1 MKNTCLLILTLLMGL
16 MPIDSASA
24 QQNTFQ
30 LEFYL
35 SAGDDARDAIQN
47 TQGNYVV
54 VGSTLVGGANY
65 DPVISIV
72 SPTGVLL
79 QSKSFASTTSDF
91 FYSICQ
97 TSDGGYFLT
106 GGSFVNS
113 NNYDCLVVKLDSAL
127 NTVFH
132 KVYGTAGNDYGN
144 SAFEVSPGRYTVT
157 GTIAL
162 GGSAKP
168 SVFTLDE
175 LGAVVS
181 GGYLVTNQFASPNYK
196 GRYLGNNEIAIS
208 NLTNAITIVDTNGVI
223 VKHYPNSIGIYST
236 DIAKAQ
242 SGEYVCVS
250 VANYGAPTGSTLS
263 FAIID
268 STLTNY
274 VGGNSFKVSGKD
286 VLPVKV
292 IQDANNDFLV
302 AGNAY
307 DFNSGNYI
315 PILLK
320 LNNVGSLIWCHSFKP
335 NSAISAKFN
344 SMTNTSDGGYILSG
358 NIGPW
363 NNQHFFVVKLDS
375 AGNSVCNSVNY
386 ALTTQS
392 QSAQSQTT
400 HSQYTGAV
408 GLLSTITTPF
418 GTVTPTVNL
427 ICLSTAVEELNEQS
441 EIVIYPTIVQDA
453 FTISCISNEM
463 MELAIFNAQGQVI
476 HACQAKNGTKI
487 SLADQEAGYY
497 FIRGIQKDGS
507 VFSAKLLKA
516 E

>member
-1 MKNTCLLILTLLMGL
+1 MKNTKQLVISLFACLSMNI
-16 MPIDSASA
+16 SVA

-30 LEFYL
+30 LEFSL
-35 SAGDDARDAIQN
+35 STGDDARDAIQN
-47 TQGNYVV
+47 AQGNYVV
-54 VGSTLVGGANY
+54 VGSTLVSGSNY

-91 FYSICQ
+91 FYSVCQ

-106 GGSFVNS
+106 GTSFVTP
-113 NNYDCLVVKLDSAL
+113 NNYDCLVVKMDSLL

-132 KVYGTAGNDYGN
+132 KVYGTSGNDYGN
-144 SAFEVSPGRYTVT
+144 SSFEVSPGRYTVT

-168 SVFTLDE
+168 SVITLDE

-181 GGYLVTNQFASPNYK
+181 EGYLVTNQFASPNYK
-196 GRYLGNNEIAIS
+196 GSYLGNNEIAIS
-208 NLTNAITIVDTNGVI
+208 NLTNAISIVDTNGVL
-223 VKHYPNSIGIYST
+223 VKHYPNSLGIYST

-242 SGEYVCVS
+242 NGQYVCVS

-274 VGGNSFKVSGKD
+274 IGGNSFKVNGRD
-286 VLPVKV
+286 ILPVKV
-292 IQDANNDFLV
+292 FQDVNNDFLI
-302 AGNAY
+302 AGNSY

-320 LNNVGSLIWCHSFKP
+320 LNVSGSLIWCHSFKP
-335 NSAISAKFN
+335 SSTASAKFN
-344 SMTNTSDGGYILSG
+344 SMVTTSDGGFLLSG
-358 NIGPW
+358 NVGPW

-375 AGNSVCNSVNY
+375 SGNSVCNSVNY

-392 QSAQSQTT
+392 QSVQSQTT
-400 HSQYTGAV
+400 HSQYTGSV
-408 GLLSTITTPF
+408 GL
-418 GTVTPTVNL
+418 
-427 ICLSTAVEELNEQS
+427 
-441 EIVIYPTIVQDA
+441 
-453 FTISCISNEM
+453 
-463 MELAIFNAQGQVI
+463 
-476 HACQAKNGTKI
+476 
-487 SLADQEAGYY
+487 
-497 FIRGIQKDGS
+497 
-507 VFSAKLLKA
+507 
-516 E
+516 

>member
-1 MKNTCLLILTLLMGL
+1 MKTIKPILMSLFACLCMNL
-16 MPIDSASA
+16 SNA

-30 LEFYL
+30 LEFSL

-47 TQGNYVV
+47 AQGNYVV

-72 SPTGVLL
+72 SPTGVVL
-79 QSKSFASTTSDF
+79 QSKSFSSTTSDF
-91 FYSICQ
+91 FYSVFQ
-97 TSDGGYFLT
+97 TADGGYFLT
-106 GGSFVNS
+106 GGSFVTA
-113 NNYDCLVVKLDSAL
+113 NNYDCLVVKLDSLL

-132 KVYGTAGNDYGN
+132 KIYGTAGNDYGN
-144 SAFEVSPGRYTVT
+144 SGFEVSPGRYTVT

-168 SVFTLDE
+168 SVVTLD
-175 LGAVVS
+175 GSGNVVS
-181 GGYLVTNQFASPNYK
+181 QGYLVTNQFASPNYK
-196 GRYLGNNEIAIS
+196 GRYLGDNEIAIS
-208 NLTNAITIVDTNGVI
+208 NLTNAISIVDTNGVI
-223 VKHYPNSIGIYST
+223 VKHYPNGIGIFST

-263 FAIID
+263 FAIVD

-274 VGGNSFKVSGKD
+274 VGGNSYKVNGKD
-286 VLPVKV
+286 ILPIK
-292 IQDANNDFLV
+292 IIEDSNNDFLI
-302 AGNAY
+302 AGNSY

-320 LNNVGSLIWCHSFKP
+320 LDASGNYIWCHSFKP
-335 NSAISAKFN
+335 SSAASAKFN
-344 SMTNTSDGGYILSG
+344 SMVSTSDGGFLLSG

-375 AGNSVCNSVNY
+375 AGNSVCNTLNY
-386 ALTTQS
+386 TLTVQS
-392 QSAQSQTT
+392 QTVQSQTT
-400 HSQYTGAV
+400 HAQSSGTI
-408 GLLSTITTPF
+408 GLLSTVTTPF

-427 ICLSTAVEELNEQS
+427 ICLSTAVEEIDEHS
-441 EIVIYPTIVQDA
+441 GITIHPTLVQDA
-453 FTISCISNEM
+453 FTVSSITNESI
-463 MELAIFNAQGQVI
+463 ELTIFNAQGQLI
-476 HACQAKNGTKI
+476 FTGQAFNGTLI
-487 SLADQEAGYY
+487 SMADQASGYY
-497 FIRGIQKDGS
+497 LIRGVQRNGTF
-507 VFSAKLLKA
+507 FSARILKI